1 MYRGKC
7 HINCNSTVLRVEIFH
22 LFLTYSDTSVIY
34 RIMAGLPS
42 RRNLPCHYHVKSTF
56 TDFLSHTLKFQELLK
71 RPNTLLI
78 TTGFSFADNH
88 ISQMIIQLH
97 NKSLVALISDYN
109 IYQDKA
115 EFFTNEDRRA
125 MRIRIPIH
133 LAFLENN
140 DENSVSDGYEKAMN
154 RLFKKKMEQYDKIRK
169 LMDDGI
175 RLWKFQKI

>member
-1 MYRGKC
+1 MENFR
-7 HINCNSTVLRVEIFH
+7 

-34 RIMAGLPS
+34 RIMAGLPL
-42 RRNLPCHYHVKSTF
+42 RRNLPCHYHVKLTF
-56 TDFLSHTLKFQELLK
+56 TDYLSHTPKFQELLK
-71 RPNTLLI
+71 KPNTLLI
-78 TTGFSFADNH
+78 TISFNFDNNH
-88 ISQMIIQLH
+88 ISQMIIQAILH
-97 NKSLVALISDYN
+97 NKSLVELVSDYN

-125 MRIRIPIH
+125 MRIMIPIR

-154 RLFKKKMEQYDKIRK
+154 KLSKKKMEQYDKIRK